1 MCRGTC
7 TQLKCQVMSR
17 LLAVSFSPTKLSS
30 SCPLCD
36 TGTCLRGFTESHL
49 RRAGVPA
56 SQELL
61 VFRGHIAPAFPKPQQ
76 CPGHQQGGAQH
87 CRKELSHLHPPITAG
102 PFCCWLLEQLFLV
115 IVHGQSWSRYQSL
128 VGWHNFHLQH
138 PRAPPSL

>member
-36 TGTCLRGFTESHL
+36 TGTCLQGIHRVPPEEGWGPSKP
-49 RRAGVPA
+49 RAPGVQGTHC
-56 SQELL
+56 S
-61 VFRGHIAPAFPKPQQ
+61 AFPKPQQ
-76 CPGHQQGGAQH
+76 CPGHQQGGAQP
-87 CRKELSHLHPPITAG
+87 CRKELSHLHPPTTAG

-115 IVHGQSWSRYQSL
+115 IVLGQSWSRYQSL
-128 VGWHNFHLQH
+128 VGWHNFHLQQ